1 MLCIPGG
8 YLWCNVMQKTFQTI
22 KKIYK
27 MYDLLHNIT
36 LKQTRACWRPNNIM
50 NSEKE

>member
-1 MLCIPGG
+1 MYTRGISLVQ
-8 YLWCNVMQKTFQTI
+8 YNAENFSNYI
-22 KKIYK
+22 KKYK

-50 NSEKE
+50 NSEKK

>member
-1 MLCIPGG
+1 MYTRGISLEQ
-8 YLWCNVMQKTFQTI
+8 CNAENFSNYI
-22 KKIYK
+22 KKYK

>member
-1 MLCIPGG
+1 MYTRGISL
-8 YLWCNVMQKTFQTI
+8 LQCNAENFSNYI
-22 KKIYK
+22 KKYK